1 MLINVTSTE
10 QTIYMFISDG
20 GASVIVGDR
29 GIACPKR
36 VGGGVGGGDMVSG
49 NILQLLGFPKRYFMY
64 FRHVFHRSGIFYHID
79 ENIKRLQ
86 PPPQFLLSVERITK
100 LILKKS
106 VVYGGGGPAIL
117 L

>member
-10 QTIYMFISDG
+10 QTIYMCISDG

-29 GIACPKR
+29 GVASPNAWE
-36 VGGGVGGGDMVSG
+36 GGDMVSG

-106 VVYGGGGPAIL
+106 VVYGGGPAIL